1 MTVDNV
7 EFNMDR
13 IVVFGP
19 GPKFKGGIA
28 NYNTSLAKAL
38 DRLNAGEIY
47 IVSWTQQYPAI
58 IPRDFIDRSS
68 KADLLEG
75 TNIKVHYITNYN
87 NPATWNKT
95 VRLIRELKPK
105 MVIFQWAIAIQGL
118 PLGYIAKKL
127 KKIKGLEVVFDLH
140 FVIQKEGSSVDNRF
154 TRMGIKHAHSYVVHA
169 YKTYNE
175 LKQLFP
181 KKNFK
186 LVEPGKPSAGIGTR
200 VVKLYHPV
208 YDMFKPDPDFD
219 IDKVKKELNLRKY
232 VFLFFGFIRKY
243 KGLHDVIQAFARV
256 AEQRDDVSLLIV
268 GESFWQTLD
277 TKKFSTRVKNAV
289 FGAAK
294 SIFLKK
300 QDDEREY
307 RPLELIDQLGIRS
320 KTVVVND
327 FVPNE
332 DVHIYFQV
340 SDAIMLYYLT
350 ATPSGVES
358 IGYNFKMP
366 ILATRVGH
374 FPETVKDGYNGYL
387 AEPGD
392 ISSMAAAMIRAIEK
406 PIPRE
411 YVEETSREM
420 SWANYVQAILNAR

>member
-1 MTVDNV
+1 MQK
-7 EFNMDR
+7 

-140 FVIQKEGSSVDNRF
+140 FVIQKEGSSVDTRF

-186 LVEPGKPSAGIGTR
+186 LVEPGKPSAGEGTR

-420 SWANYVQAILNAR
+420 SWANYAQAILNAR

>member
-1 MTVDNV
+1 
-7 EFNMDR
+7 MDK

-38 DRLNAGEIY
+38 DKLNVAEIH

-68 KADLLEG
+68 KSDLLEG
-75 TNIKVHYITNYN
+75 TNIKVHYLTNYN
-87 NPATWNKT
+87 SPLSWSKT
-95 VRLIRELKPK
+95 IRLIRDIGPK
-105 MVIFQWAIAIQGL
+105 IVIFQWAIAIQGL
-118 PLGYIAKKL
+118 PLGYIAKRL
-127 KKIKGLEVVFDLH
+127 SKIKGIEVVFDLH
-140 FVIQKEGSSVDNRF
+140 FVIQKEGSKIDRTF
-154 TRMGIKHAHSYVVHA
+154 TKMGIRHAHSYVVHA
-169 YKTYNE
+169 YKTYHE
-175 LKQLFP
+175 LQKLFP
-181 KKNFK
+181 NRSFK
-186 LVEPGKPSAGIGTR
+186 LIDPGKKIEGSGTR
-200 VVKLYHPV
+200 VVKLFHPV
-208 YDMFKPDPDFD
+208 YDMFKPDENFN
-219 IDKVKKELNLRKY
+219 IQEEKNKLGLKRN

-243 KGLHDVIQAFARV
+243 KGLHDVIKAFARV

-277 TKKFSTRVKNAV
+277 TKKASTRIKNTL

-300 QDDEREY
+300 QDDERNY
-307 RPLELIDQLGIRS
+307 HPLELIDELGI
-320 KTVVVND
+320 KDKVTVVNT

-332 DVHIYFQV
+332 DVHKYFQV
-340 SDAIMLYYLT
+340 SDVIMLYYLT

-358 IGYNFKMP
+358 IGYNFRMP
-366 ILATRVGH
+366 MVATKVGH

-387 AEPGD
+387 ADAGNID
-392 ISSMAAAMIRAIEK
+392 SMAEVMIKAIEK

-411 YVEETSREM
+411 NVAETSREM
-420 SWANYVQAILNAR
+420 SWTNYAKAILYER

>member
-1 MTVDNV
+1 
-7 EFNMDR
+7 MDK

-38 DRLNAGEIY
+38 DKLNVAEIY

-68 KADLLEG
+68 KADLMEG

-87 NPATWNKT
+87 NPASWQKT
-95 VRLIRELKPK
+95 VKLIKEIGPK

-118 PLGYIAKKL
+118 PLGYIAKRL
-127 KKIKGLEVVFDLH
+127 SKIKGLEVIFDLH
-140 FVIQKEGSSVDNRF
+140 FVIQKEGSKIDMSF

-169 YKTYNE
+169 LKTFNE
-175 LKQLFP
+175 LQKLFP
-181 KKNFK
+181 KGRFRM
-186 LVEPGKPSAGIGTR
+186 LEPGKQPVGEGKR

-208 YDMFKPDPDFD
+208 YDMFKPDPEFRTEEE
-219 IDKVKKELNLRKY
+219 KRGLGLKKN

-243 KGLHDVIQAFARV
+243 KGLHDVIKAFAKV
-256 AEQRDDVSLLIV
+256 AGKRDDVSLLIV

-277 TKKFSTRVKNAV
+277 TKKMSTRIKNTL
-289 FGAAK
+289 FSAAK
-294 SIFLKK
+294 SVFLRK
-300 QDDEREY
+300 QDDERHY
-307 RPLELIDQLGIRS
+307 RPLELIDELGIRD
-320 KTVVVND
+320 KVTVVNS

-332 DVHIYFQV
+332 DVHKYFQV

-358 IGYNFKMP
+358 IGYNFRMP

-374 FPETVKDGYNGYL
+374 FPETVQDGYNGYL

-392 ISSMAAAMIRAIEK
+392 IESMAAVMLKSIEK

-411 YVEETSREM
+411 TC
-420 SWANYVQAILNAR
+420 

>member
-1 MTVDNV
+1 
-7 EFNMDR
+7 MDK

-28 NYNTSLAKAL
+28 NYNTSLAKTFDKLHVA
-38 DRLNAGEIY
+38 EIH

-68 KADLLEG
+68 KTDLLEG

-87 NPATWNKT
+87 SPLSWKKT
-95 VRLIRELKPK
+95 VSLIKDIGPK

-118 PLGYIAKKL
+118 PLGYIAQKL
-127 KKIKGLEVVFDLH
+127 SKVKGLEVIFDLH
-140 FVIQKEGSSVDNRF
+140 FVIQKEGSKIDKAF

-169 YKTYNE
+169 YKTYDE
-175 LKQLFP
+175 LKKLFP
-181 KKNFK
+181 GNDFK
-186 LVEPGKPSAGIGTR
+186 LLDPGKQPVGKGKR
-200 VVKLYHPV
+200 VVKLFHPV
-208 YDMFKPDPDFD
+208 YDMFKPDPDF
-219 IDKVKKELNLRKY
+219 KVEEVKKDLNLKKH

-243 KGLHDVIQAFARV
+243 KGLHDVIRAFAIV
-256 AEQRDDVSLLIV
+256 AAQRDDVSLLIV

-277 TKKFSTRVKNAV
+277 TKKMSTRVKNAV
-289 FGAAK
+289 FSAAK
-294 SIFLKK
+294 SVFLRK
-300 QDDEREY
+300 QDDERQY
-307 RPLELIDQLGIRS
+307 RPLDLIDELGI
-320 KTVVVND
+320 KQAVTVVNS

-332 DVHIYFQV
+332 EVHKYFQV
-340 SDAIMLYYLT
+340 SDAIMLFYLT

-358 IGYNFKMP
+358 IGYNFRMP

-387 AEPGD
+387 AEPGNID
-392 ISSMAAAMIRAIEK
+392 SMAATMIKAIEK

-411 YVEETSREM
+411 HVAETSQEM
-420 SWANYVQAILNAR
+420 SWKNYANAILNER

>member
-1 MTVDNV
+1 
-7 EFNMDR
+7 MDK

-38 DRLNAGEIY
+38 DRLNVAEIY

-68 KADLLEG
+68 KADQLEG
-75 TNIKVHYITNYN
+75 TNIKEHYLTNYN
-87 NPATWNKT
+87 NHLSWKKT
-95 VRLIRELKPK
+95 VNLIKTIGPK

-118 PLGYIAKKL
+118 PLGYIAKRL
-127 KKIKGLEVVFDLH
+127 SRIKGLEVVFDLH
-140 FVIQKEGSSVDNRF
+140 FVIQKEGSKIDKTF
-154 TRMGIKHAHSYVVHA
+154 TRMGIKHATSYVVHA
-169 YKTYNE
+169 YKTYHE
-175 LKQLFP
+175 LQKLFP
-181 KKNFK
+181 GRNFK
-186 LVEPGKPSAGIGTR
+186 LIVPGNKTEGQGTR

-208 YDMFKPDPDFD
+208 YDMFKPDPDFNIED
-219 IDKVKKELNLRKY
+219 EKRKLGLKKH

-243 KGLHDVIQAFARV
+243 KGLHDVIRAFAKV

-277 TKKFSTRVKNAV
+277 TKKLTTRIKNAL
-289 FGAAK
+289 FSAAK
-294 SIFLKK
+294 SAFLRK
-300 QDDEREY
+300 QDDERQY
-307 RPLELIDQLGIRS
+307 RPLELINELGINN
-320 KTVVVND
+320 KVTVVNS

-332 DVHIYFQV
+332 DVHKYFQV

-358 IGYNFKMP
+358 IGYNFRMP

-392 ISSMAAAMIRAIEK
+392 LDSMASVMIKAIEK

-411 YVEETSREM
+411 HVAETSREM
-420 SWANYVQAILNAR
+420 SWANYANAILNER

>member
-1 MTVDNV
+1 
-7 EFNMDR
+7 MDK

-38 DRLNAGEIY
+38 DKLNVGEIY

-87 NPATWNKT
+87 DPRSWNKT
-95 VRLIRELKPK
+95 VSLIKEIGPQ

-118 PLGYIAKKL
+118 VLGHIAKRL
-127 KKIKGLEVVFDLH
+127 RKIKGLEIVFDLH
-140 FVIQKEGSSVDNRF
+140 FVIQKEGSKIDKTF
-154 TRMGIKHAHSYVVHA
+154 TKLGIKYAHSYVVHA

-175 LKQLFP
+175 LQKLFP
-181 KKNFK
+181 NKQFK
-186 LVEPGKPSAGIGTR
+186 LIDPDKKTDGQGIR

-219 IDKVKKELNLRKY
+219 KEGEKKRLGLNEN

-243 KGLHDVIQAFARV
+243 KGLHNVIRAFAKV

-277 TKKFSTRVKNAV
+277 TKKVSTRIKNAL
-289 FGAAK
+289 FSAAK
-294 SIFLKK
+294 SVILKK
-300 QDDEREY
+300 QDDERQY
-307 RPLELIDQLGIRS
+307 RPLELIDGLGI
-320 KTVVVND
+320 KDKVTVINT

-332 DVHIYFQV
+332 DVHKYFQV
-340 SDAIMLYYLT
+340 SDVIMLYYLT

-358 IGYNFKMP
+358 IGYNFHMP

-392 ISSMAAAMIRAIEK
+392 IDSMAEVMLKSIGQ

-411 YVEETSREM
+411 HVAETSREM
-420 SWANYVQAILNAR
+420 SWTNYAGAILNAR

>member
-1 MTVDNV
+1 
-7 EFNMDR
+7 MDK

-38 DRLNAGEIY
+38 DKLNVGEIY

-68 KADLLEG
+68 KADLMEG
-75 TNIKVHYITNYN
+75 TNIRVNYITNYN
-87 NPATWNKT
+87 NPGSWNKT
-95 VRLIRELKPK
+95 VKLIKEINPK

-118 PLGYIAKKL
+118 PLGHIAKRL
-127 KKIKGLEVVFDLH
+127 RKIKGLEIVFDLH
-140 FVIQKEGSSVDNRF
+140 FVIQKEGSTIDMAF
-154 TRMGIKHAHSYVVHA
+154 TRLGIKYAHSYVVHA
-169 YKTYNE
+169 FKTYNE
-175 LKQLFP
+175 LQKLFP
-181 KKNFK
+181 EQHFR
-186 LVEPGKPSAGIGTR
+186 LHEPGKAPVGEGKR

-208 YDMFKPDPDFD
+208 YDMFKPDPVFNTEEE
-219 IDKVKKELNLRKY
+219 KKRLGLKKH

-243 KGLHDVIQAFARV
+243 KGLHNVIHAFAK
-256 AEQRDDVSLLIV
+256 QRDDVSLLIV

-277 TKKFSTRVKNAV
+277 NRKFSTKIKNAV
-289 FGAAK
+289 FSAAK
-294 SIFLKK
+294 SVFLRK
-300 QDDEREY
+300 QDDERQY
-307 RPLELIDQLGIRS
+307 RPLELIDELGIS
-320 KTVVVND
+320 DKVAVVNS

-332 DVHIYFQV
+332 DVHRYFQV

-366 ILATRVGH
+366 LLATRVGH
-374 FPETVKDGYNGYL
+374 FPETVVDGYNGYL
-387 AEPGD
+387 AEPENID
-392 ISSMAAAMIRAIEK
+392 SMAEVMLKFIEK

-411 YVEETSREM
+411 HVAETSREM
-420 SWANYVQAILNAR
+420 SWENYAKAILNER